1 MKVWKPA
8 KSLVTGKISYIQKD
22 VSPLIDI
29 FNDWDWW
36 KSFSMKYHDQIL
48 DWMLKNREI
57 LPDEIKKQIPKCRV
71 HCIYEHDSRHH
82 GPVNWLHLKKV

>member
-22 VSPLIDI
+22 VYTPLIDI

-36 KSFSMKYHDQIL
+36 KWFSNNYHDWI
-48 DWMLKNREI
+48 LKNREI
-57 LPDEIKKQIPKCRV
+57 LPDEIK
-71 HCIYEHDSRHH
+71 SRFQSV
-82 GPVNWLHLKKV
+82 GYIAYMNMIVDIMDIRIGYM